1 MILSF
6 SLRLTVD
13 DKNQKKKIKIGKN
26 KWYITILSV
35 LNEHPVYDNIAME
48 TNMVSEVVTGDI

>member
-26 KWYITILSV
+26 KWYITILS
-35 LNEHPVYDNIAME
+35 EHPVYDNIDME